1 MAQIKQAIYQFGAV
15 IALMDIGD
23 GWYAN
28 GRTEAVT
35 CPLKLGSFVG
45 HHFVTLYGYDETYIY
60 DGADQGAESSY

>member
-1 MAQIKQAIYQFGAV
+1 
-15 IALMDIGD
+15 MDIGD